1 MNWWCRREGVP
12 NAAEESHLA
21 ESLARNA
28 PSATFSGAHDD
39 PPRRCAWRRTMTK
52 PSGAGPRSAARDPLV
67 PGEVGRIQ
75 ASSERDSVSLP
86 TKTAGRTMPK
96 ERFAEIVASQIEAE
110 VFAQGWPVGKVLGSE
125 AELIERF
132 GVSRAVFREAV
143 RIVEHH
149 NVARMRRG
157 PGGGLVIA
165 EPDAAA
171 VVNAISVYLR
181 YAGVTRQDLFEL
193 RITLELASVN
203 AATARVD
210 ETGIA
215 RLRKMLEIE
224 SELGATAI
232 TTGHTHHMHTVIAEL
247 TGNPAMA
254 LFLTVL
260 GKLNEE
266 MVLGADDDLYPLDLD
281 QAAYAYHR
289 AHLAIVEAIAG
300 GDSGLAQH
308 RMRRHL
314 EAIREVPD

>member
-1 MNWWCRREGVP
+1 
-12 NAAEESHLA
+12 
-21 ESLARNA
+21 
-28 PSATFSGAHDD
+28 
-39 PPRRCAWRRTMTK
+39 MTK
-52 PSGAGPRSAARDPLV
+52 PSRAISRSTPHDSSANGEARGTRARD
-67 PGEVGRIQ
+67 
-75 ASSERDSVSLP
+75 ERDSASLP
-86 TKTAGRTMPK
+86 THNTGRTTPK
-96 ERFAEIVASQIEAE
+96 ERFAEIVASKIEAE
-110 VFAQGWPVGKVLGSE
+110 VIAQGWPVGKVLGSE

-149 NVARMRRG
+149 SVARMRRG

-181 YAGVTRQDLFEL
+181 YAGVTRHDLFEL
-193 RITLELASVN
+193 RIALELASVN
-203 AATARVD
+203 TATARVD

-215 RLRKMLEIE
+215 RLRTMLETE
-224 SELGATAI
+224 SELGPTAV
-232 TTGHTHHMHTVIAEL
+232 TTGHTHDLHTVIAEL

-266 MVLGADDDLYPLDLD
+266 MVLGDDHSHYPLDLD
-281 QAAYAYHR
+281 EAAQAYHR
-289 AHLAIVEAIAG
+289 AHVAIVEAIAG
-300 GDSGLAQH
+300 GDAGLAQH